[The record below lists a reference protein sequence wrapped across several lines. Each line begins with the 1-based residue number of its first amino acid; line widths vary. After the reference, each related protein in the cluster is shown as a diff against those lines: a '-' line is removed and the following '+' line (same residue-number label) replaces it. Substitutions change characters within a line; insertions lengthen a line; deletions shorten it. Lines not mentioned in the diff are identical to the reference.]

1 MIGKNMETNETK
13 YDKNFILNSI
23 KKLGQKYGMDEVFKD
38 VVICCAYAL
47 ANNADFNEKRENEY
61 LRIINKYLDNEK
73 EEFPK
78 ILASLFNEYNTTSEP
93 IDILGDVYID
103 LGLFKKEVSQFFTPL
118 PVCNLMAKITIDQ
131 EDKTQELNNKGYISV
146 LDPTCGSGRLLYAS
160 YNELLNRK
168 VDNNKIILVGDD
180 IDLTCCCITY
190 IQLSLL
196 GANAI
201 VHHQNS
207 LTNDIY
213 DTFYTA
219 TYVLNKEL
227 QQRIIENEKGEL
239 GFE

>member
-1 MIGKNMETNETK
+1 MKTNETK

-38 VVICCAYAL
+38 AVICCAYAL

-103 LGLFKKEVSQFFTPL
+103 LGMLKKEVSQFFTPL

-131 EDKTQELNNKGYISV
+131 EDKTQELNNKGYISI

-219 TYVLNKEL
+219 TYALNKEL
-227 QQRIIENEKGEL
+227 QQKIIENEKGEL
-239 GFE
+239 EFE